1 MTVLAHHAGE
11 DSLAQALV
19 LLGGGGL
26 SVMVT
31 VGRARLAA
39 TTARLARLLRPRR

>member
-26 SVMVT
+26 WPTATM
-31 VGRARLAA
+31 ARL
-39 TTARLARLLRPRR
+39 TRLLRPRR